1 MNNHKRQ
8 LQDPEALLKLMDE
21 YYTALY
27 HQVNDPQRPT
37 ELAHRISRYFR
48 PADLPNSR

>member
-1 MNNHKRQ
+1 MTKPKHQ

-27 HQVNDPQRPT
+27 YQVNDPQRPT

-48 PADLPNSR
+48 PTDLPNAR